1 MCPCLVFLPPPCV
14 SLAADAFGADE
25 EDTYS
30 ERFGTQF
37 AERILELGR
46 VTKVLSS
53 TSSCG
58 QGGLGNSGSP
68 SLLLGDLYW
77 PGRGVSLLHNGRC
90 TLQLQSSCGQYKCFT
105 RPSFM
110 Q

>member
-1 MCPCLVFLPPPCV
+1 MLQLIGMKDVRILIFLLSSPPPCV

-30 ERFGTQF
+30 DRFATQF

-58 QGGLGNSGSP
+58 QGGSDNSGSP
-68 SLLLGDLYW
+68 SLLL
-77 PGRGVSLLHNGRC
+77 
-90 TLQLQSSCGQYKCFT
+90 
-105 RPSFM
+105 
-110 Q
+110 